1 MFEIIRPHPGV
12 RPRAA
17 LFDFDGTL
25 SLMRSGWQQIMLRLM
40 LDALLPLA
48 PDDPPGAVAA
58 RATRAI
64 DAGTG
69 GPTIEQM
76 VWLSAE
82 VARLGGRP
90 DDPEAY
96 KRRYLAQLDELIARR
111 AEGLRRGELSPDR
124 LLVPGARALLDA
136 LRARG
141 VALVLASGTDLDDVL
156 REAALLE
163 IDGYFGA
170 QIHAPGARAP
180 DFSKRA
186 VIARL
191 LAEGEMSGPELI
203 AFGDGP
209 VEIAETRAAG
219 GFAVGVAYDESG
231 RAGMDPRKAA
241 MLRAAGADM
250 LTPDFTE
257 RDALL
262 ARLFLD

>member
-1 MFEIIRPHPGV
+1 MLEIIRPHPGV

-25 SLMRSGWQQIMLRLM
+25 SLMRSGWQPLMLRLM
-40 LDALLPLA
+40 LDILLPLA
-48 PDDPPGAVAA
+48 RDDPPSAVAE
-58 RATRAI
+58 RATQAI
-64 DAGTG
+64 DALTG

-76 VWLSAE
+76 AWLSAE

-90 DDPEAY
+90 EDPEEY
-96 KRRYLAQLDELIARR
+96 KRRYLAQLDELVSRR
-111 AEGLRRGELSPDR
+111 VEILRRGELSPDR

-141 VALVLASGTDLDDVL
+141 VALALASGTDLDDVL

-170 QIHAPGARAP
+170 QIHGPGARAL

-186 VIARL
+186 VIERM
-191 LAEGEMSGPELI
+191 LAAQGWSGPDLI

-219 GFAVGVAYDESG
+219 GFAVGVAHDESG

-241 MLRAAGADM
+241 LLRAAGADM
-250 LTPDFTE
+250 LIPDFTACAE
-257 RDALL
+257 LL
-262 ARLFLD
+262 ARLFPD